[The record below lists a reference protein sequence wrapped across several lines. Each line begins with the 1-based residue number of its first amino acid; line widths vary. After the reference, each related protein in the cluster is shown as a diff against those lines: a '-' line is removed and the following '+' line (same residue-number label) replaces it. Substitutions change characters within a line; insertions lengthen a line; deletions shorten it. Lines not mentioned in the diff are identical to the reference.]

1 MNKKNVQNVGI
12 EKEVET
18 FGQNISMVK
27 IANVQ
32 ARERMTK
39 ISALLDKI
47 DENLSALDK
56 ELNQ

>member
-1 MNKKNVQNVGI
+1 MQKKNVGI